1 MPVNCYLKAVVMQSI
16 FGKAHDEMKTLEQSV
31 SVHGDDRNTAQ
42 TIPSLVIKLNVLKL
56 AVGISALSQ
65 LSIRRS

>member
-1 MPVNCYLKAVVMQSI
+1 
-16 FGKAHDEMKTLEQSV
+16 MKTLEQSV
-31 SVHGDDRNTAQ
+31 RVHGDDRNTAQ
-42 TIPSLVIKLNVLKL
+42 TIPSLIIKLYVLKL